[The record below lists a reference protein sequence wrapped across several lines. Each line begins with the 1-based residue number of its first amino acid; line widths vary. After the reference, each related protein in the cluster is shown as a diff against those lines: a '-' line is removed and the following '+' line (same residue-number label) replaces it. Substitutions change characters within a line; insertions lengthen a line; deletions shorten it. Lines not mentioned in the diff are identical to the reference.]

1 MATEEDWVYPR
12 ERTFGTLTL
21 VLGLVGWLLLIVRT
35 LGLVLVYL
43 LFGFVAYLFAQSGL
57 VSWVRG
63 NGVLLSAQQLPDL
76 RAQFDAC
83 CERLGI
89 AAADRPEAWLLQ
101 GDGAFNAFVMRFL
114 GRHHLVL
121 FSDVVDAMAQ
131 HPDGV
136 RFYIG
141 HELGHVRQRHFTG
154 RLLRLP
160 ALWLP
165 IVGAAYAR
173 ACEQTCDR
181 HGVACCSGREPAAR
195 ALVALAA
202 GAERWRDIELPAFAA
217 QAVLTRGF
225 WMSFHEVTG
234 GYPWLTRRV
243 ARVLDPGA
251 ALPRRHAFA
260 WLLGCFVPYAGRFG
274 RLGGIMMV
282 VAVIG
287 ILAAV
292 AIPAYHDYTQRARLS
307 QAYVAAEP
315 ARQALA
321 EHYAKNQSAPESLEQ
336 VGIQPQLADGSEL
349 ALDPETMVLSIQ
361 VAEGAQLV
369 FAPQENDD
377 GTITWR
383 CSPGLGVKPAHAP
396 PMCREEF
403 GAAGELPSHG
413 LERAAP
419 GAAGSEPRAEA
430 TAEPD
435 ADTAAADAQA
445 QADAAAA
452 REANEAAE
460 AAASAPSRPMR
471 RGAR

>member
-1 MATEEDWVYPR
+1 MAATAGADSDAWVYPR
-12 ERTFGTLTL
+12 ERTLGTLTL
-21 VLGLVGWLLLIVRT
+21 VLGLVGWLLLVVGT

-43 LFGFVAYLFAQSGL
+43 LFGFIGYLFAQSGL

-83 CERLGI
+83 CEQLGI
-89 AAADRPEAWLLQ
+89 AAQERPEPWLLQ
-101 GDGAFNAFVMRFL
+101 GDGRFNAFVMRFL

-181 HGVACCSGREPAAR
+181 HGTACCSSRESAAR

-202 GAERWRDIELPAFAA
+202 GGERWRDVDLAAYAA

-225 WMSFHEVTG
+225 WMSFHEITG

-243 ARVLDPGA
+243 ARVLDPA
-251 ALPRRHAFA
+251 VQLPQRDAVA
-260 WLLGCFVPYAGRFG
+260 WILACFVPYAGRFG
-274 RLGGIMMV
+274 RLGGIVMV
-282 VAVIG
+282 VAVIA

-292 AIPAYHDYTQRARLS
+292 AIPAYADHTQREQLS
-307 QAYVAAEP
+307 QAYLAAEP

-321 EHYAKNQSAPESLEQ
+321 EHFAKNQSAPESLEQ
-336 VGIQPQLADGSEL
+336 LGVQPQLPDGSEL
-349 ALDPETMVLSIQ
+349 TLDAETMVLSIQ
-361 VAEGAQLV
+361 VASGGQLV

-377 GTITWR
+377 GTITWQ
-383 CSPGLGVKPAHAP
+383 CSPGIGVKPTNAP
-396 PMCREEF
+396 PMCRDEL
-403 GAAGELPSHG
+403 GALRELPSRG
-413 LERAAP
+413 VEGAEPAA
-419 GAAGSEPRAEA
+419 SDVEP
-430 TAEPD
+430 EPD
-435 ADTAAADAQA
+435 ARDAE
-445 QADAAAA
+445 AA
-452 REANEAAE
+452 RESLEG
-460 AAASAPSRPMR
+460 AASAPTRRMRPQR
-471 RGAR
+471 P